1 MSTICQIGPGKFL
14 DEVRFVFDST
24 FAPPSYGLRG
34 GGFVVDISTIR
45 SRDRKR
51 EYWVIHPMMGSK
63 DPPSWNRVVNGR
75 VVTHFELA
83 SVLTNYQIG

>member
-1 MSTICQIGPGKFL
+1 M
-14 DEVRFVFDST
+14 DEVRFVLDST